1 MMESTKVR
9 SPLVGGKGK
18 GNGGRG
24 RGGGGGRGRGGY
36 GSPNSKGQGKGRG
49 GKGVKYNAC
58 HDVSTCMMD
67 VTSRVSGKKGGDGGM
82 PLPPAHVAN
91 IMKNNLQVARDN
103 IDWLQNALSGINLK
117 VLEKSR
123 NKASLCVPRSSTA
136 VVDAVIAAHKE
147 LNRQILNINAQVQ
160 EMVMLL
166 NVDAH
171 SFNDRQGNKV
181 GTDDFFLLE
190 TLFVDGELVYG
201 GINLK
206 LMLSQENPMFIA
218 LILDKDPLAMPSKA
232 PVGLRYNRENK
243 TFLVSYDVVSGPGEF
258 VFTIGLDG
266 RAVSIAVDRTNGL
279 DHHVVILT
287 RDKAQQLAD
296 NQANKLRNSA
306 VTSSKRTSSRAL
318 SSAT

>member
-1 MMESTKVR
+1 
-9 SPLVGGKGK
+9 
-18 GNGGRG
+18 
-24 RGGGGGRGRGGY
+24 
-36 GSPNSKGQGKGRG
+36 
-49 GKGVKYNAC
+49 
-58 HDVSTCMMD
+58 
-67 VTSRVSGKKGGDGGM
+67 
-82 PLPPAHVAN
+82 
-91 IMKNNLQVARDN
+91 MKNNLQVARDN

-136 VVDAVIAAHKE
+136 VVDSGDRKPGE
-147 LNRQILNINAQVQ
+147 LNRARSSTST
-160 EMVMLL
+160 
-166 NVDAH
+166 H
-171 SFNDRQGNKV
+171 RQGNKV